1 MRMTRISVSLDLGQR
16 VSSTLSILLILIL
29 SVSVA
34 FLALRAAQNILDVSQ
49 LNPAFNVQNRHGVA
63 ADKVGI

>member
-16 VSSTLSILLILIL
+16 VSSTLSILLILVL

-34 FLALRAAQNILDVSQ
+34 FSAFRAAQNILDVSQ
-49 LNPAFNVQNRHGVA
+49 SNPAFNVNNRPGVA
-63 ADKVGI
+63 DKLGT